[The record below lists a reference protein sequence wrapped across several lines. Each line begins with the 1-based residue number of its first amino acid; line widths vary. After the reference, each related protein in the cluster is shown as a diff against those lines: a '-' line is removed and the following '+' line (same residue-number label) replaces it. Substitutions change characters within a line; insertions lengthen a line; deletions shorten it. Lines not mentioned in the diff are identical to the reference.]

1 MTRFLVGQALLL
13 LAVLLGITLIGG
25 RLVTWL
31 HPAVMAAL
39 FVVAVPLLAT
49 LSAFPFRA
57 VRQALADALH
67 PEGDTPTKATS
78 LRIWHLL
85 EYSVVAGGLLAFCT
99 GLIITFTFLDTANPF
114 LGFKLAATLV
124 APFYS
129 VLLTMA
135 CRVLRTKVEGDA
147 DPH

>member
-13 LAVLLGITLIGG
+13 LTVLLGITLIGG

-49 LSAFPFRA
+49 LSAFPLRDL
-57 VRQALADALH
+57 RQALADALGSD
-67 PEGDTPTKATS
+67 GDTPSKSTS
-78 LRIWHLL
+78 LRVWRLL
-85 EYSVVAGGLLAFCT
+85 EYGVVSGGVLAFCT
-99 GLIITFTFLDTANPF
+99 GLIITFTFLDAANPF

-129 VLLTMA
+129 VLLALA
-135 CRVLRTKVEGDA
+135 CRVLRTRVEQA
-147 DPH
+147 NDPH

>member
-39 FVVAVPLLAT
+39 FVVVVPLLAT
-49 LSAFPFRA
+49 LSAFPSRDLC
-57 VRQALADALH
+57 QALADALS
-67 PEGDTPTKATS
+67 PEATTPSRPTS
-78 LRIWHLL
+78 LRVWRLL

-99 GLIITFTFLDTANPF
+99 GLIITFTFLDTANAF

-129 VLLTMA
+129 VLLALA
-135 CRVLRTKVEGDA
+135 CRVLHTRVEGA
-147 DPH
+147 NIPL